1 MCSYA
6 RWQGDCLCIKKLKI
20 HEKNYLTHDLELAV
34 VVFVLKLW
42 RHYLYGVHVDVLL
55 TIKVFSMFLHTEN
68 LIFVLED
75 G

>member
-42 RHYLYGVHVDVLL
+42 RHYLYGVHVDIFTDHKSLQY
-55 TIKVFSMFLHTEN
+55 VFTQR
-68 LIFVLED
+68 
-75 G
+75 